1 VTDEEERTG
10 SCPTCARRDPHTP
23 LLCDVCRSRLRSW
36 LGDLPALFEELEER
50 TKELAE
56 PLDHRPYVATM
67 VEMAEGS
74 KKRVVRSWQ
83 VLTMRAADQVA
94 YLLPA
99 GGTSSPSAT
108 GPVSGSKEPR
118 LPIDVDEVDLLGPP
132 RPLMPERAHRGP
144 DEDGHDS
151 IASTLDFWVE
161 DWREARGG
169 REGRPAPHVPA
180 LAAWLLR
187 RVDDAMDSH
196 FAIDEFFDQIRQ
208 IHGVLR
214 GQLGQFDVPDY
225 KRGIPCPRCSML
237 TLVHHNGSQYV
248 ECGSCPAV
256 LSFSEFEE
264 HVRTSWAD
272 HHARRK
278 ATMSK
283 AKALRSLLSAMRAA
297 GWIHTV
303 RHEES
308 ERDSD
313 GAPWHEGYTVHC
325 WHRDPEL
332 IEFWTYSNDTRALDS
347 MWLVRA
353 DHDEDPQPL
362 LTVSTAWVEQ
372 NGYPGLQKLAKA
384 AGLLGTPSVALAAQV
399 RQEKAA

>member
-1 VTDEEERTG
+1 VSDEEPTG
-10 SCPTCARRDPHTP
+10 SCPTCARRDPHEP
-23 LLCDVCRSRLRSW
+23 LICRVCRSKLRTW

-50 TKELAE
+50 TNELAE

-67 VEMAEGS
+67 VEMEEGS

-83 VLTMRAADQVA
+83 QLTMRAADQVA

-99 GGTSSPSAT
+99 GATASPSHT

-118 LPIDVDEVDLLGPP
+118 LPIDVDHADLLGPV
-132 RPLMPERAHRGP
+132 RPLMAERGLRNP
-144 DEDGHDS
+144 DEVGFDS
-151 IASTLDFWVE
+151 VASTLDFWVE
-161 DWREARGG
+161 DWRSDRHAG
-169 REGRPAPHVPA
+169 EGRPPATVPD
-180 LAAWLLR
+180 LVRWLR
-187 RVDDAMDSH
+187 DRVDEAMDHSLP
-196 FAIDEFFDQIRQ
+196 IDEFFLDVR
-208 IHGVLR
+208 HLHSTLLVALR
-214 GQLGQFDVPDY
+214 RFEVPDY
-225 KRGIPCPRCSML
+225 KHGIPCPRCSML
-237 TLVHHNGSQYV
+237 ALVHHNGSQYV

-256 LSFSEFEE
+256 LSFTEFEE

-278 ATMSK
+278 ATMVK
-283 AKALRSLLSAMRAA
+283 AKALHSLLSAMRAA

-372 NGYPGLQKLAKA
+372 NGYAGLQKLAKA
-384 AGLLGTPSVALAAQV
+384 AGLLAGPAQQMVKVAA
-399 RQEKAA
+399 